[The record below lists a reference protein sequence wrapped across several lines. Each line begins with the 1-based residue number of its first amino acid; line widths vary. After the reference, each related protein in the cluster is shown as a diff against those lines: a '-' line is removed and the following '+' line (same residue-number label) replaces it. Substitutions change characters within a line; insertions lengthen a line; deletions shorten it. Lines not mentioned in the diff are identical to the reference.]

1 MYVINSLGTAL
12 RSWDMMIV
20 SDNSSITLF
29 FDDDV
34 NVITCNPAAMILQSA
49 AARSSSTSLVLSDV
63 SSSSCTALNTSSLLV
78 RLTGTTQQRLLC
90 NFNLAIDSSNT
101 FLSMG
106 SNFIRNSMDE
116 PVDPVPSTAAKQ
128 VEQFSLVLPSPSIV
142 QANRLVLNSGYL
154 DFTLNVP
161 VRLESIDVTHLRLVS
176 GMRSYTITS
185 TEQRFT
191 ITNCFRIGLT
201 LSSLD
206 LDRIM
211 DTLLTEGSNFSLETT
226 PGAFVGIDGQMND
239 AQDSIPL
246 TELNDTISPGVT
258 YASLD
263 FSSRVLRLHFSEPV
277 NIHSFN
283 GSKISIVNQLQSP
296 SISYNLSGASV
307 SQPEN
312 HTDILSI
319 TMTTEFVTM
328 IESQPFIGDT
338 RDNTLLS
345 LQDGFVQDFANNSYN
360 SVNGVDIILLDEFIA
375 DQIMPQLTNATMDLN
390 NGYLQLT
397 FNEPVQ
403 LNTFNTY
410 EIYFYS
416 TTCNTI
422 ASANNY
428 SLQSGSV
435 HSQGVTN
442 IVHVQVSHDLDE
454 ILTLIPNGQSHTCLR
469 LTELTAM
476 DYANRPLRP
485 ILSNVIL
492 IPDVVPPSVVTF
504 YKNSESTLIMVF
516 SETVDVQSFN
526 ATSLLFVFTNI
537 SSGIIMYN
545 ISDSDSTPQSQNSN
559 NVLITLSE
567 EFLEIEITNDTTA
580 DDLYNSD
587 DISIRLLVS
596 DGLVNDLS
604 DNPLVSNGDLINQ
617 CVDSCMLMGPLL
629 TGFDLDMNNSMLT
642 LSFSH
647 VVSLQWINGNV
658 TITNRNSNPDAVYT
672 FVNLSEAMPA
682 LSLRLTHIIIIG
694 ASDIFSLQS
703 IPRLATLPSN
713 TYLQVQPEAATDGAG
728 LPLNNTVPIRVSSF
742 VPDTT
747 RPNMTAFDL
756 DLDAGLMSLF
766 FSEPVK
772 LSTFNITSVG
782 LVNMV
787 NGDPLYLVNATALS
801 GGIQMMVDYFL
812 DQNIL
817 IDIKRRELCYTMS
830 DCYSVLSSDAT
841 EDAVGNNVVQIT
853 ASMPL
858 RIRQL
863 IFDAT
868 PPYLIAFTQF
878 DLDAGTF
885 TLLFN
890 EPVNSSSADV
900 TTVQF
905 GDAYL
910 TPVHTISL
918 DNAFTTPDHTEI
930 TFTLTMN
937 DLDKIKNNSY
947 ICTDTS
953 NCWIRLPRFF
963 ISDIHSNPFYIP
975 GSVASY
981 HQPVRFVGD
990 STPPVLISFIADA
1003 NHGELLLLFNEV
1015 MILQSLNPS
1024 DIAILNGQAGN
1035 EQLQLSQASVTR
1047 SNNLTSLVIELTR
1060 ADLNILQ
1067 STDNIFTGISD
1078 TFISLASTTQ
1088 FSDASG
1094 NLISAGA
1101 LIQAMS
1107 FILDS
1112 TPPELISFVEFNM
1125 NNGSFVLSFS
1135 EPIDENRIDLARL
1148 TLQGLQNG
1156 GPSFTLTGGEII
1168 NVSMYN
1174 TVIEVL
1180 LTQSDREI
1188 VKVTSGLADSVDS
1201 TFVYFSDN
1209 AFYDST
1215 GNGIIAKPSR
1225 TALHLQDDG
1234 YIEDSSK
1241 VSLVRF
1247 ELDMNQE
1254 IISLTFDDAVT
1265 INSISYPS
1273 LVIQNQSALTDDVYQ
1288 LTGGVIRNN
1297 SLGGINSNIALT
1309 RRDINAIKGLLSLAT
1324 TRGNTYITISSQFI
1338 RDYEGRDI
1346 IPIPASAPLQAAA
1359 YHNDTTFPE
1368 LEAFAS
1374 FDMNV
1379 GTLVLIFSETILV
1392 RDTMVANILL
1402 QHRQNSSMFL
1412 YRLQDSS
1419 ITTDAIASVD
1429 ISIQLSY
1436 GDWNAIKSIPFLAK
1450 SSDYSLIR
1458 LDPAAVSDTSANR
1471 LQGIPVDEALLV
1483 TSFIPDTTNPR
1494 LIAFDVTL
1502 PDSTVT
1508 LYFSEAI
1515 NLTTLDTGG
1524 LYIINEVASS
1534 PSISQPLQSINEM
1547 SARLQNLT
1555 TIVIT
1560 LTPDILNVLQNP
1572 NINIGHSASI
1582 TYISALSST
1591 IQDFY
1596 GNSLVEIRTTEALR
1610 VRYLSKYTVI
1620 VAFASRCIN
1629 YVHQI
1634 VYYVIEIHLHNNI
1647 LLTSK

>member
-1 MYVINSLGTAL
+1 MSLIFLATAL
-12 RSWDMMIV
+12 RSWNMTIASND
-20 SDNSSITLF
+20 SSIMLF
-29 FDDDV
+29 FDDNV
-34 NVITCNPAAMILQSA
+34 NVITCNPAALILQSA
-49 AARSSSTSLVLSDV
+49 ATRSSSTFLILSDV

-90 NFNLAIDSSNT
+90 HFNLAINPSNT

-128 VEQFSLVLPSPSIV
+128 VAQFSLALLSPSIV

-161 VRLESIDVTHLRLVS
+161 VRSEDIDVTHLRLVS

-201 LSSLD
+201 LSSFD

-211 DTLLTEGSNFSLETT
+211 DTLLTEGYNFSLETT
-226 PGAFVGIDGQMND
+226 PGAFVGIDGQTNI
-239 AQDSIPL
+239 AQNGTSL
-246 TELNDTISPGVT
+246 TVLNDTISPGVT
-258 YASLD
+258 RTSLD
-263 FSSRVLRLHFSEPV
+263 FSSRVLILQFLEPV
-277 NIHSFN
+277 SFHSFN

-296 SISYNLSGASV
+296 SISYDLFSASV
-307 SQPEN
+307 SRPAEN

-319 TMTTEFVTM
+319 TLTTEFVTM

-345 LQDGFVQDFANNSYN
+345 LQDGFVQDFANNSYS
-360 SVNGVDIILLDEFIA
+360 SVNGVDVILLDEFIT
-375 DQIMPQLTNATMDLN
+375 DQIMPQLTSATMDLD

-397 FNEPVQ
+397 FNEPVR

-416 TTCNTI
+416 TTCSGNVRVG
-422 ASANNY
+422 NY

-454 ILTLIPNGQSHTCLR
+454 IVTLIPNGQSQTCLH
-469 LTELTAM
+469 LTALTAM

-485 ILSNVIL
+485 VFFNINL

-516 SETVDVQSFN
+516 SEVVDVQSFN
-526 ATSLLFVFTNI
+526 VTSLLFVFTNI
-537 SSGIIMYN
+537 SSGLMYN
-545 ISDSDSTPQSQNSN
+545 VSDPDGTPQSQNSN

-567 EFLEIEITNDTTA
+567 EFLEIEVTNDTTV

-587 DISIRLLVS
+587 DISIHLLAS

-604 DNPLVSNGDLINQ
+604 DNPLVGSGDLINQ
-617 CVDSCMLMGPLL
+617 CVDNCTLMGPLL
-629 TGFDLDMNNSMLT
+629 TGFDLDMNNGRLI

-647 VVSLQWINGNV
+647 AVSLQQINGNV

-672 FVNLSEAMPA
+672 FMNLSMPA
-682 LSLRLTHIIIIG
+682 SSLQLTHIINIG
-694 ASDIFSLQS
+694 ASDVFSLQS

-713 TYLQVQPEAATDGAG
+713 TYLQVQPVAATDGAG
-728 LPLNNTVPIRVSSF
+728 LPLNNTTPIRVSSF
-742 VPDTT
+742 VPDVT
-747 RPNMTAFDL
+747 RPVMTAFDL

-801 GGIQMMVDYFL
+801 DGIQMMVDYFL

-817 IDIKRRELCYTMS
+817 IDIKRQELCYSMTN
-830 DCYSVLSSDAT
+830 CYSVLSRDAT

-853 ASMPL
+853 TSMPL
-858 RIRQL
+858 RIRRL
-863 IFDAT
+863 VFDAT
-868 PPYLIAFTQF
+868 PPYLLAFTQF

-910 TPVHTISL
+910 TPMHTISL

-937 DLDKIKNNSY
+937 DLNEIKNNSY
-947 ICTDTS
+947 ICTEAS

-981 HQPVRFVGD
+981 HQPLRFVGD
-990 STPPVLISFIADA
+990 STPSVLISFIADA
-1003 NHGELLLLFNEV
+1003 NRGELLLLFNEV

-1024 DIAILNGQAGN
+1024 DVTIMNGQAGTI
-1035 EQLQLSQASVTR
+1035 QLQLSEASGIR

-1060 ADLNILQ
+1060 ADLNILK
-1067 STDNIFTGISD
+1067 STDNIFTGMSN
-1078 TFISLASTTQ
+1078 TFLLLATTTQ

-1101 LIQAMS
+1101 AVQAVN
-1107 FILDS
+1107 FIPDS
-1112 TPPELISFVEFNM
+1112 TPPELTSFVEFNM

-1135 EPIDENRIDLARL
+1135 EPINENRIYLARL

-1156 GPSFTLTGGEII
+1156 GPSFTLTGGKIS

-1174 TVIEVL
+1174 TVIEIL
-1180 LTQSDREI
+1180 LTHSDREI
-1188 VKVTSGLADSVDS
+1188 VKVTSGLADNADS
-1201 TFVYFSDN
+1201 TFIYFSEN
-1209 AFYDST
+1209 AFYDLT
-1215 GNGIIAKPSR
+1215 GNGIVAKPSR
-1225 TALHLQDDG
+1225 TALHLQGEG
-1234 YIEDSSK
+1234 YIEDSSQ

-1254 IISLTFDDAVT
+1254 IISLAFDDAVD

-1273 LVIQNQSALTDDVYQ
+1273 LVIQNQSALTDNAYQ
-1288 LTGGVIRNN
+1288 LTSGFIRNN

-1309 RRDINAIKGLLSLAT
+1309 RRDVNAIKGLLTLAT
-1324 TRGNTYITISSQFI
+1324 TRGNTYITITSQFI

-1346 IPIPASAPLQAAA
+1346 IPIPASAPLQTAA
-1359 YHNDTTFPE
+1359 YHVDTTFPE

-1374 FDMNV
+1374 LDMDI
-1379 GTLVLIFSETILV
+1379 GTLELVFSETILV
-1392 RDTMVANILL
+1392 SDTMVTNILF
-1402 QHRQNSSMFL
+1402 QHRQNSSSYS

-1429 ISIQLSY
+1429 IAIQLSY
-1436 GDWNAIKSIPFLAK
+1436 GDWNTIKSIPFLAK
-1450 SSDYSLIR
+1450 SSDYTMVR
-1458 LDPAAVSDTSANR
+1458 LDLAAVTDTSANQ
-1471 LQGIPVDEALLV
+1471 LQRIPVDEALLV
-1483 TSFIPDTTNPR
+1483 TSFVPDTTKPR
-1494 LIAFDVTL
+1494 LIAFDITL
-1502 PDSTVT
+1502 PDSTIT

-1547 SARLQNLT
+1547 NARLQNLT

-1596 GNSLVEIRTTEALR
+1596 GNTLVEIRTTEALR
-1610 VRYLSKYTVI
+1610 VRYLSKYSHRSLYI
-1620 VAFASRCIN
+1620 KMCIK
-1629 YVHQI
+1629 
-1634 VYYVIEIHLHNNI
+1634 YVIEIHF
-1647 LLTSK
+1647 